1 MGSLQRDASWLF
13 LRPHRPVRFA
23 VSAHEST
30 RALTLTVA
38 IWAALT
44 TTAAAAAEYPTRPI
58 RLIVASAPGGQPD
71 INARMFA
78 AELGKQMRQQVV
90 VDNRVGASGSIGY
103 EMLVKA
109 PPDGYTLSYV
119 SFILSTN
126 PSMLPNL
133 PYDAARDMQMVIL
146 THISPNILGVATE
159 LPVRSV
165 AELVSHAKQ
174 NPGKLMYGSS
184 GIGSSQ
190 HLSMELFKLMTGT
203 QLVHVPYK
211 GIQRAITEVIGGHLH
226 MVCDNASSIMPHL
239 AAGRLRGLG
248 VTGTRRIP
256 AVPDLPPI
264 AEAGVPGYEIT
275 PWGGYAVPAG
285 TPKPIVARL
294 NTELNKIVA
303 LPSVRERWIAV
314 GIDPVGGTPEYFT
327 EHLRKETA
335 KWADVI
341 KRTGA
346 KVD

>member
-1 MGSLQRDASWLF
+1 MDVLQRAFIPSVVWI
-13 LRPHRPVRFA
+13 
-23 VSAHEST
+23 
-30 RALTLTVA
+30 ALTMT
-38 IWAALT
+38 I
-44 TTAAAAAEYPTRPI
+44 AAAAEYPERPI

-78 AELGKQMRQQVV
+78 VELGKQMQQQVV
-90 VDNRVGASGSIGY
+90 VDNRAGASGSIGY

-109 PPDGYTLSYV
+109 APDGYTMSYV

-126 PSMLPNL
+126 PSMLPKL

-146 THISPNILGVATE
+146 THISPNIL
-159 LPVRSV
+159 SV
-165 AELVSHAKQ
+165 APEVPVKSVPELISRAKQ

-190 HLSMELFKLMTGT
+190 HISMELFRLMTGT

-211 GIQRAITEVIGGHLH
+211 GVQQAITEIIGGHLH
-226 MVCDNASSIMPHL
+226 MICDNASSIMPYL

-248 VTGTRRIP
+248 VTGTKRIP
-256 AVPDLPPI
+256 VVPDLPPI

-294 NTELNKIVA
+294 NMELNKIVA

-327 EHLRKETA
+327 QHVRKETA